1 MRLRRIITV
10 LLAAVLAAACPACA
24 PAAYTVRFETF
35 GGSEY
40 APVTGEAGGLI
51 DEPMMPVNGNKSFE
65 GWYCDEAC
73 TRPFDFSAPIRKDTT
88 VYAKWL
94 TRYNVN
100 YYYNGEILQRR
111 KVAEGSAAERITYL
125 SGSLEVTDWYT
136 EADLLRKYDF
146 TEPVTGDLNL
156 YAFARIKTKWEFP
169 ADINVGTGWIIQAD
183 TTDRAGSITA
193 LEDGMRVDFD
203 DPSAWDTYLR
213 SPELSIP
220 NLSDYKRIVIRYKN
234 LSAQKNLK
242 VYFFRTTDLVWDGK
256 GENFPILETNMSE
269 TDAFATATIEIANT
283 ATLSGNWTGTLWL
296 LRFEV
301 KQADGDIYEQ
311 PAGSSFIL
319 QSIALEK

>member
-40 APVTGEAGGLI
+40 APVTVEAGGLI
-51 DEPMMPVNGNKSFE
+51 EEPMMPVNGNKSFE

-256 GENFPILETNMSE
+256 GENFPIL
-269 TDAFATATIEIANT
+269 
-283 ATLSGNWTGTLWL
+283 
-296 LRFEV
+296 
-301 KQADGDIYEQ
+301 
-311 PAGSSFIL
+311 
-319 QSIALEK
+319 